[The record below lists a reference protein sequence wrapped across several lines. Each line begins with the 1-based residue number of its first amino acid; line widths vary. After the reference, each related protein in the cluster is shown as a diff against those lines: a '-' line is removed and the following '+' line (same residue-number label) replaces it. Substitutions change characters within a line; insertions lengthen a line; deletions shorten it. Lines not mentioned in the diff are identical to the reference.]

1 MAISLF
7 GRGSPVAIKG
17 HETKKKYH
25 FWLQA
30 VAVLCAVGGFYVS
43 ATAKKL
49 KVYLIRSWNPDGHGT
64 KVNPK

>member
-1 MAISLF
+1 MPMAISLF

-49 KVYLIRSWNPDGHGT
+49 KKYI
-64 KVNPK
+64 